1 MAKTFR
7 GGVHPDDA
15 KSLTE
20 KKQVETIPLPAEVV
34 IPVRQHIGAP
44 SKVCVEKGQ
53 HVAKGDV
60 IADAGG
66 FVSVPQ
72 HASLSGTVKAIEQRR
87 SPLGQFVECVI
98 IESDGEDKWAEG
110 MGVERDTSS
119 MSPQEMLE
127 SVKNA
132 GIVGLGGAAFPTHV
146 KLSPPKDKPID
157 TVILNGV
164 ECEPFATC
172 DHRLMLERPGDIVN
186 GLSYIMTILGCTN
199 AVIGIENNKPDAIK
213 AMKDAVKGLKGV
225 SVAGLKVKYPQGG
238 EKQLI
243 YAVTGRKV
251 PAGGLPMDVGCVV
264 QNVGTAAAVHDAVKY
279 NRPLIERNVTITGNG
294 VNAPY
299 NSHARLGTP
308 FSHLIEQAEGYTED
322 AAKLIMGGPMMGI
335 AQSSDDVPVIK
346 GTSCLLV
353 LSDKKAVT
361 GEEHPCIS
369 CGRCVDVCPMS
380 LVPSMIASFVEHK
393 RWDDVAEYRAAD
405 CIECGSCT
413 YICPTKRRLVE
424 YIKYG
429 KTTLARMRAQKQQEQ
444 KTAPANDK

>member
-20 KKQVETIPLPAEVV
+20 NKQVEAIPLPSEIVV
-34 IPVRQHIGAP
+34 PVRQHIGAP
-44 SKVCVEKGQ
+44 STVCVEKGQ
-53 HVAKGDV
+53 HVAKGDI
-60 IADAGG
+60 IAQAGG

-72 HASLSGTVKAIEQRR
+72 HASLSGTVKAVEQRR

-98 IESDGEDKWAEG
+98 IESDGEDKWADG
-110 MGVERDTSS
+110 LNTERDTDS
-119 MSPQEMLE
+119 MSPQDMLE
-127 SVKNA
+127 AVKTA

-157 TVILNGV
+157 TIILNGV

-172 DHRLMLERPGDIVN
+172 DHRLMLERSGDIVS
-186 GLSYIMTILGCTN
+186 GLLYIMSILGCTN
-199 AVIGIENNKPDAIK
+199 AVIGIENNKADAIK
-213 AMKDAVKGLKGV
+213 TMKDAVKGVNGI
-225 SVAGLKVKYPQGG
+225 SVTGLKVKYPQGG

-264 QNVGTAAAVHDAVKY
+264 QNVGTAAAVYDAIKY
-279 NRPLIERNVTITGNG
+279 NRPLIERNVTITGDG
-294 VNAPY
+294 VQAPY
-299 NSHARLGTP
+299 NSLARLGTL
-308 FSHLIEQAEGYTED
+308 FSHLIDRAEGYTVD

-335 AQSSDDVPVIK
+335 AQSTDDVPVVK

-353 LSDKKAVT
+353 LAGEKALT
-361 GEEHPCIS
+361 DDERTCIS

-380 LVPSMIASFVEHK
+380 LVPSVIASFVEHK
-393 RWDDVAEYRAAD
+393 HWDSVAEYRAVD

-413 YICPTKRRLVE
+413 YICPSKRRLVE

-429 KTTLARMRAQKQQEQ
+429 KSTLARMKAQKQQEQ
-444 KTAPANDK
+444 KNTQAAEK